1 MNGIGAASGTPM
13 SMLKA
18 MELNFINPRKN
29 ALVYLIKILSGS
41 LILWFGLRALGM
53 PEPYWAMISLIIVTE
68 PDMTVAKANFR
79 ARLINTIS
87 GCIIACM
94 ALVLFGATFHAM
106 LIALTVAVLVAMLW
120 QNYPSNWRLGP
131 ATVVILMSAAF
142 AGGGLHQEL
151 HLALVRVGEVIAGS
165 TVALLQTVVYI
176 KALKWF
182 QREESPP

>member
-1 MNGIGAASGTPM
+1 
-13 SMLKA
+13 
-18 MELNFINPRKN
+18 MEFNFISPRKN

-41 LILWFGLRALGM
+41 LILWYGLRAVGL

-68 PDMTVAKANFR
+68 PDMLIAKANFR

-87 GCIIACM
+87 GAIIACLC
-94 ALVLFGATFHAM
+94 LVFFGANFVSM
-106 LIALTVAVLVAMLW
+106 LVALTTAVLVAMLW

-151 HLALVRVGEVIAGS
+151 HLALLRVAEVITGS

-176 KALKWF
+176 GVVNRLRHA
-182 QREESPP
+182 E